1 MVPPEPPS
9 RPSGR
14 GGAGA
19 GPGEHGHVVRG
30 VSAGHCALRRSAAS
44 AGDLCYFPVKS
55 STPTPPLH
63 NPTRQS
69 WIWGFFFYYFPL
81 NPLPPHHHHHSC
93 PGNAGSGASP
103 APPAFPS
110 PGTAQL
116 SHKVMCHR
124 PDEQKHFPRY
134 LFMDLGR
141 VPGEEEPLCAQ
152 VSHPPGRSGRGSSR
166 GAAGQPAGSLI
177 IARHLHIEIAEQ
189 RMIN

>member
-1 MVPPEPPS
+1 MVPLELPS
-9 RPSGR
+9 RPSGW

-30 VSAGHCALRRSAAS
+30 VSAGHCAARRSAAS
-44 AGDLCYFPVKS
+44 AGGSCYFPAKS
-55 STPTPPLH
+55 SAPTPLH
-63 NPTRQS
+63 IPARQS
-69 WIWGFFFYYFPL
+69 WIWGLFVLFPIKSTPRSSASCQGTPARRL
-81 NPLPPHHHHHSC
+81 RPHPLLSPLRAS
-93 PGNAGSGASP
+93 AGARR
-103 APPAFPS
+103 
-110 PGTAQL
+110 L
-116 SHKVMCHR
+116 SNKVMCHR
-124 PDEQKHFPRY
+124 PDEQKPFPRY

-152 VSHPPGRSGRGSSR
+152 VSHPQGRSGRGSSR